1 MRVLVGCCLLQA
13 PGHVL
18 SEGILHGSYNV
29 WDYLLARV
37 SVPKIQNSAETT
49 SLPKNA
55 RRTEALPSV
64 RRLPYKHEAMSLLD
78 TQNPGKSQ
86 PW

>member
-13 PGHVL
+13 PGHML

-37 SVPKIQNSAETT
+37 SVPKIQNSAENT

-55 RRTEALPSV
+55 
-64 RRLPYKHEAMSLLD
+64 
-78 TQNPGKSQ
+78 
-86 PW
+86 

>member
-1 MRVLVGCCLLQA
+1 M
-13 PGHVL
+13 L
-18 SEGILHGSYNV
+18 SEGIVHGYQNV
-29 WDYLLARV
+29 CGYLLARI
-37 SVPKIQNSAETT
+37 SVPKIHNSAENT

-64 RRLPYKHEAMSLLD
+64 RRLPYKHENMSLLD